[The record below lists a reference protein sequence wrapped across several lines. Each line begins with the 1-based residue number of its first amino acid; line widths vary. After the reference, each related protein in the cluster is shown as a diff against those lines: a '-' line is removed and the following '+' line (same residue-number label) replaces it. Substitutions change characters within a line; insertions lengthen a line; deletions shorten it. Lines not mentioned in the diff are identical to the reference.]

1 MEREEVVLFSLL
13 FSQDRCD
20 GEIDVKAHRFQIE
33 MTQYNGEG
41 CHLQICNDAKKKK
54 KQVQLIGNVTISC
67 CLHI

>member
-33 MTQYNGEG
+33 MTQYIMER
-41 CHLQICNDAKKKK
+41 DATCKFATMQKKKK
-54 KQVQLIGNVTISC
+54 VQLIGNVTILC